1 MPDDITILNSPLN
14 KTYEDKFYFLFK
26 LPDALRNL
34 RSKYA
39 NRLREAGITK
49 DSIRFSLIDAE
60 IPQMVIK
67 SQNVKQ
73 AGGGIYLSTHTIDE
87 YDPVTITFKV
97 DEKYNNYFVIY
108 EWMNFIRNENKGYF
122 DSEHLSNVAN
132 LTAYGTNMSIVTLD
146 PYNHEVSQHI
156 FTYAFPT
163 SLSSI
168 KLNYQN
174 TGEIICTATFVFTQM
189 YVKNYVMD
197 KIDSIPTS

>member
-39 NRLREAGITK
+39 TRLHDAGITK

-87 YDPVTITFKV
+87 YDPVTITFKI

-108 EWMNFIRNENKGYF
+108 EWMNYIRNENKGYF
-122 DSEHLSNVAN
+122 DSENLSKVAN

-174 TGEIICTATFVFTQM
+174 TGEIVCSATFVFTQM
-189 YVKNYVMD
+189 YLRNYVMN
-197 KIDSIPTS
+197 KIDPIPTS